1 MQAANI
7 HRVACVGS
15 GVIGTSWA
23 LNFAWKGREVWIYDI
38 GEAQL
43 QAARTALEG
52 NLDTMRSFRLVDES
66 ECRQIQERIHYT
78 TEMAQALEHAEFV
91 QESGPESYEIKRKI
105 LAQMEEVLP
114 ADTVIA
120 SSTSGLLI
128 TKIAEDARHPE
139 RIVGGHPYNPPHLI
153 PLVEIVR
160 GEQSSDEA
168 VTCAAAFYRALGK
181 EPVVLNKEVSGF
193 IANRLQVAVYR
204 EAIDLVVNGVCSL
217 EDTDKALLWGPG
229 IRWGIMGP
237 NLIFH
242 LGAGEAGLG
251 TMLERQRESTILRLS
266 QMADW
271 KEMPQAFID
280 QADAGI
286 AEEIAHLPP
295 EMGKTIPEL
304 IRYRDAMLIELLR
317 LHHKL

>member
-1 MQAANI
+1 
-7 HRVACVGS
+7 
-15 GVIGTSWA
+15 
-23 LNFAWKGREVWIYDI
+23 
-38 GEAQL
+38 
-43 QAARTALEG
+43 
-52 NLDTMRSFRLVDES
+52 MRYYRLVDES

-237 NLIFH
+237 GRRRHRGGDRPPASGYGENH
-242 LGAGEAGLG
+242 PGADQIPGRHAHRTAAPASQALTGGL
-251 TMLERQRESTILRLS
+251 T
-266 QMADW
+266 
-271 KEMPQAFID
+271 P
-280 QADAGI
+280 
-286 AEEIAHLPP
+286 
-295 EMGKTIPEL
+295 
-304 IRYRDAMLIELLR
+304 
-317 LHHKL
+317 